1 MIIISKGIIKKNQLD
16 SNKHLNVS
24 EYIKCADKQN
34 SELLKDFKKKNFYF
48 VAKKTFIENKLELLL
63 KEKYKIRSFLI
74 KINKIYLITRH
85 EIYNLNKKK
94 ISSIC
99 NFFLI
104 PLNKKNKKIFEMSTE
119 EINKLKKKIKK
130 NYHNPF

>member
-1 MIIISKGIIKKNQLD
+1 MIISKGVIKKQQLD

-24 EYIKCADKQN
+24 EYIKFADKQN
-34 SELLKDFKKKNFYF
+34 SELLKDFKKKKF
-48 VAKKTFIENKLELLL
+48 
-63 KEKYKIRSFLI
+63 
-74 KINKIYLITRH
+74 YLITRH
-85 EIYNLNKKK
+85 EIYNLDKKK

-119 EINKLKKKIKK
+119 EVNKLKKKIEK
-130 NYHNPF
+130 NYHNPFR